1 METVKDKITSL
12 LNETENAITNKYYDQ
27 AKKILETILML
38 DPEHEEAQYVL
49 NKLKAKKTS
58 QNPTKIFNIFIENRI

>member
-12 LNETENAITNKYYDQ
+12 LSETENAITNKDYDQ

-58 QNPTKIFNIFIENRI
+58 QNPTKNSNIFIENRI